1 MTTKENVREK
11 TLSLLDEAHESLI
24 KKLDILLDSGA
35 INFEDEDNNYK
46 LPKHIMQALG
56 DSMIRYFS
64 NPHAS
69 AKDKKQIYP
78 LVPKVIAQYIKRFNL
93 YK

>member
-11 TLSLLDEAHESLI
+11 TLSLLDEAHKSLI

-46 LPKHIMQALG
+46 LPKQIMQALG
-56 DSMIRYFS
+56 DSMIRLYS

-69 AKDKKQIYP
+69 AKDKKQIKNFTYF
-78 LVPKVIAQYIKRFNL
+78 I
-93 YK
+93 

>member
-11 TLSLLDEAHESLI
+11 TLSLLDDAHELLI

-56 DSMIRYFS
+56 DSMIRLYS

-69 AKDKKQIYP
+69 AKDKKQIKNFTYF
-78 LVPKVIAQYIKRFNL
+78 I
-93 YK
+93 

>member
-69 AKDKKQIYP
+69 AKDKKQIKNFTYF
-78 LVPKVIAQYIKRFNL
+78 I
-93 YK
+93 

>member
-11 TLSLLDEAHESLI
+11 TLSLLDNAHESLI

-56 DSMIRYFS
+56 NSMIRLYS

-69 AKDKKQIYP
+69 AKDKKQIKNFTYF
-78 LVPKVIAQYIKRFNL
+78 I
-93 YK
+93 